1 MVHPALSSQRPTA
14 RVNVKPYVLDTRK
27 YDAVIFDMDGVVTHT
42 ADLHAAA
49 WKELFDGFLL
59 RWAEANGEPFE
70 PFDAVAEYRRYVDG
84 KARYDGVRDFL
95 AARGI
100 NLPHGDPSDP
110 PDRETICGLGNRK
123 DALFLDRL
131 RRVGATAFE
140 STIDRA
146 RALREKGLHVALI
159 SASRNAPEI
168 LASAGVADI
177 FQARVDG
184 LVASELGL
192 AGKPD
197 PAVFLEAARRLQ
209 ADPARTVVIED
220 ATAGVDAGRRGGFGL
235 VIGVD
240 RGGQRDALLAH
251 GADVVINDLSELDIA

>member
-1 MVHPALSSQRPTA
+1 MDQQYL
-14 RVNVKPYVLDTRK
+14 LDTTR
-27 YDAVIFDMDGVVTHT
+27 YEAVIFDMDGVVTQT

-49 WKELFDGFLL
+49 WKELFDGFLR
-59 RWAEANGEPFE
+59 RWAVDNAQPFE
-70 PFDAVAEYRRYVDG
+70 PFDAVSEYRRYVDG

-100 NLPHGDPSDP
+100 SLPTGNPSDP
-110 PDRETICGLGNRK
+110 PDRQTICGLGNRK
-123 DALFLDRL
+123 DAFFLEQL
-131 RRVGATAFE
+131 RRLGAEAFA

-146 RALREKGLHVALI
+146 RALREKGLRIAVI

-168 LASAGVADI
+168 LTSAGVADL
-177 FQARVDG
+177 FEARVDG
-184 LVASELGL
+184 LVAAELGL
-192 AGKPD
+192 PGKPD
-197 PAVFLEAARRLQ
+197 PAVFLEAARRLG

-240 RGGQRDALLAH
+240 RAGQAGELRAH
-251 GADVVINDLSELDIA
+251 GADVVINDLAQLELV